1 MKKDAINTL
10 GWHIQYLQEE
20 ELWYL
25 TKIDK
30 EEGITFEGWYYTS
43 DQLLKDLNNYLKND
57 NKR

>member
-1 MKKDAINTL
+1 MV
-10 GWHIQYLQEE
+10 GWHIQYLQDE

-25 TKIDK
+25 TKIEG

-43 DQLLKDLNNYLKND
+43 DQLMKDLNNYLKNE